1 MPSFY
6 VVAADGFRTLCGICG
21 VFRTSGSER
30 VSSNVIEAMTKT
42 LTHRGPDDCGHFVN
56 DSVGLGFRR
65 LSIIDLFNG
74 NQPLANEDQTIF
86 LVCNGEIFNHRQL
99 RDELI
104 SRGHRFR
111 SQTDVEVLIHLYEEL
126 GDGFLGRINGQFAFM
141 LFDSVRNRLF
151 GARDH
156 FGIAPLFYA
165 TVGRDFVFAS
175 EIKAILVHPGIERR
189 VDLTGLDQVLSLPGL
204 VSPRTMFAGIASLPP
219 GHYITVDEHGVR
231 TVAFWDLI
239 FPTESE
245 GYAPRST
252 SSYQEEVEHCLVES
266 VRRRLQA
273 DVPVGAYLSGGLD
286 SSLVISIMQAN
297 VAEPVRTFS
306 ITFDQQVIDERRFQ
320 RIVARHLRSRHH
332 EIELDV
338 NAIESRLRAVI
349 WHAECPLKETY
360 NAASLA
366 LSAAA
371 RAHGVPVVLSGEGA
385 DELFA
390 GYLGYRFDAFRR
402 SRGAPESITAKEAEL
417 RFRVFGDP
425 TTFYEKNLTD
435 IAAEKL
441 TLYSPALRAQFRDFD
456 FTNWN
461 LIDTSRIK
469 NVHPLHRRSYLDM
482 KLRLGDHLVGDHGD
496 RMLLASGV
504 EGRFPFLDIEVAELA
519 CRIPPDLK
527 LHDYEEKYILKE
539 TARKYVPRLI
549 VEREKYAFNAP
560 GMPFLLSSGVE
571 WIEELLSPETI
582 RRQGYFDPTAVAELK
597 RQYSQPSFRLNA
609 PTDDVLLTVLTFG
622 LFLDVFDMP
631 DLGQ

>member
-1 MPSFY
+1 MRRSI
-6 VVAADGFRTLCGICG
+6 ASGGLRTLCGICG
-21 VFRTSGSER
+21 VFRVSEGPR
-30 VSSNVIEAMTKT
+30 VSSDVIETMTQT
-42 LTHRGPDDCGHFVN
+42 LAHRGPDDSGYFVN
-56 DSVGLGFRR
+56 DGVGFGFRR
-65 LSIIDLFNG
+65 LSIIDLFTG

-99 RDELI
+99 RDELVAK
-104 SRGHRFR
+104 GHRFR

-126 GDGFLGRINGQFAFM
+126 GDGFLSKINGQFAFM
-141 LFDSVRNRLF
+141 LFDGVRNRLF

-156 FGIAPLFYA
+156 FGVAPLFY
-165 TVGRDFVFAS
+165 TSTGRDFVFAS
-175 EIKAILVHPGIERR
+175 EIKAILAHPAIERR

-204 VSPRTMFAGIASLPP
+204 VSPRTMFAGINSLPP
-219 GHYITVDEHGVR
+219 GHCIKVDEHGVK
-231 TVAFWDLI
+231 TAPFWDLI

-245 GYAPRST
+245 GYEPRSQ
-252 SSYQEEVEHCLVES
+252 SSYRDEIEHCLVES

-286 SSLVISIMQAN
+286 SSLVTSIMQAN
-297 VAEPVRTFS
+297 VSDPVQTFS
-306 ITFDQQVIDERRFQ
+306 ITFDQQLIDERQFQ
-320 RIVARHLRSRHH
+320 RIVARDLRSRHH

-338 NAIESRLRAVI
+338 NAIESRMRTVV

-360 NAASLA
+360 NTASLA

-402 SRGAPESITAKEAEL
+402 RRASSEPIATKEAEL
-417 RFRVFGDP
+417 RLRVFGGP
-425 TTFYEKNLTD
+425 TIFYERNLTD
-435 IAAEKL
+435 IAAEKMK
-441 TLYSPALRAQFRDFD
+441 LYSPALGARFRDFD

-461 LIDTSRIK
+461 LIDTNRIR
-469 NVHPLHRRSYLDM
+469 NIHPLHQRSYLDM

-496 RMLLASGV
+496 RMLLANGV
-504 EGRFPFLDIEVAELA
+504 EGRFPFLDTEVAELA

-539 TARKYVPRLI
+539 MARNYVPRQI

-560 GMPFLLSSGVE
+560 GTPFLLNSRIGWVE
-571 WIEELLSPETI
+571 EALSPETI
-582 RRQGYFDPTAVAELK
+582 QRQGYFDPAAVAELK
-597 RQYSQPSFRLNA
+597 RQYSRPGFRLNA
-609 PTDDVLLTVLTFG
+609 PTDDLLMTVLTFG
-622 LFLDVFDMP
+622 LFLDVFNMP
-631 DLGQ
+631 DHGQ

>member
-1 MPSFY
+1 
-6 VVAADGFRTLCGICG
+6 
-21 VFRTSGSER
+21 
-30 VSSNVIEAMTKT
+30 MTQT
-42 LTHRGPDDCGHFVN
+42 LTHRGPDDCGHFVT
-56 DSVGLGFRR
+56 DGLGFGFRR
-65 LSIIDLFNG
+65 LSIIDLFTG

-104 SRGHRFR
+104 AKGHRFR

-126 GDGFLGRINGQFAFM
+126 GDGFLSKINGQFAFV

-151 GARDH
+151 GARDQ

-165 TVGRDFVFAS
+165 TVGREFVFAS
-175 EIKAILVHPGIERR
+175 EIKAILAHPGVERR
-189 VDLTGLDQVLSLPGL
+189 VNLTGLDQVLSLPGL
-204 VSPRTMFAGIASLPP
+204 VSPRTMFAGIDSLPP
-219 GHYITVDEHGVR
+219 GHCITVDERGVR
-231 TVAFWDLI
+231 TASFWDLI

-245 GYAPRST
+245 GHEPRSQ
-252 SSYQEEVEHCLVES
+252 SSYEEEIEHCLVES

-286 SSLVISIMQAN
+286 SSLVTSIMQAN
-297 VAEPVRTFS
+297 VADPVQTFS
-306 ITFDQQVIDERRFQ
+306 ITFDQQLIDERQFQ
-320 RIVARHLRSRHH
+320 RIVARDLRSRHH

-338 NAIESRLRAVI
+338 NGIESRLRTVV

-360 NAASLA
+360 NTASLA
-366 LSAAA
+366 LSAGA

-402 SRGAPESITAKEAEL
+402 NRGAPETTSAKEAEL
-417 RFRVFGDP
+417 RFRVFGDA
-425 TTFYEKNLTD
+425 TVFYEKNLTD
-435 IAAEKL
+435 IAAEKQ
-441 TLYSPALRAQFRDFD
+441 TLYSPALKAQFRDFD
-456 FTNWN
+456 FTNWP
-461 LIDTSRIK
+461 LIDASRIK
-469 NVHPLHRRSYLDM
+469 NIHPLHQRSYLDM

-496 RMLLASGV
+496 RMLLANGV

-527 LHDYEEKYILKE
+527 LHGYEEKYILKE
-539 TARKYVPRLI
+539 MARKYVPRSI

-560 GMPFLLSSGVE
+560 GTPFLLRSGVE
-571 WIEELLSPETI
+571 WVEELLSPETI
-582 RRQGYFDPTAVAELK
+582 RRQGYFDPAAVAEMK
-597 RQYSQPSFRLNA
+597 RQYSQPGFQLNA